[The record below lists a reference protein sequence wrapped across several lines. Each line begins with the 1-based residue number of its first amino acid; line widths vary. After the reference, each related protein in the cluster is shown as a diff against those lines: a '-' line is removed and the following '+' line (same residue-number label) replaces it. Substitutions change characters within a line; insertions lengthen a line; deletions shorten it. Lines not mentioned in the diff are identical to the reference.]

1 MYGDDDVNIDTTIEL
16 SIQELIAF
24 TYFAS
29 SKKGQKYI
37 YDSSKLAGSYA
48 AKQLGLTA
56 RTFVTE
62 PIKGAAKSALG
73 RGVAAGV
80 VRAAP
85 PLALAVGYGIAVHS
99 LGQTHIGQK
108 MRKRELYRTIRSG
121 L

>member
-1 MYGDDDVNIDTTIEL
+1 MKIDTSIEM
-16 SIQELIAF
+16 SMKELIAY

-37 YDSSKLAGSYA
+37 FDSAKLAGSYA
-48 AKQLGLTA
+48 AKQAGLTA
-56 RTFVTE
+56 RTFVTD
-62 PIKGAAKSALG
+62 PLKGAAKSTLG
-73 RGVAAGV
+73 RGMAAGV

-99 LGQTHIGQK
+99 LGQTHVGQK

>member
-1 MYGDDDVNIDTTIEL
+1 MRLNTSIEMDAK
-16 SIQELIAF
+16 ELIAY

-29 SKKGQKYI
+29 SKKGRKYI

-48 AKQLGLTA
+48 AKQAGLTA
-56 RTFVTE
+56 RTFLVE
-62 PIKGAAKSALG
+62 PAKGVARGALG
-73 RGVAAGV
+73 RGVAAGA

>member
-1 MYGDDDVNIDTTIEL
+1 MRLNTSIEMDAK
-16 SIQELIAF
+16 ELIAY

-37 YDSSKLAGSYA
+37 YDSGKLAGSYV
-48 AKQLGLTA
+48 AKQAGLTA

-62 PIKGAAKSALG
+62 PLKGAAKSALG
-73 RGVAAGV
+73 RGAAAAV

-85 PLALAVGYGIAVHS
+85 PLALTVGFGIAVHS

>member
-1 MYGDDDVNIDTTIEL
+1 MRLNTSIEMDAK
-16 SIQELIAF
+16 ELIAY

-29 SKKGQKYI
+29 SKKGRKYI

-48 AKQLGLTA
+48 AKQAGLTA
-56 RTFVTE
+56 RTFVTD

-73 RGVAAGV
+73 RGIAAGV

>member
-1 MYGDDDVNIDTTIEL
+1 MKLSTSIEMDVK
-16 SIQELIAF
+16 ELIAY

-48 AKQLGLTA
+48 AKQAGLTA

-73 RGVAAGV
+73 RGIAAGT

>member
-1 MYGDDDVNIDTTIEL
+1 MRLSTSIEMD
-16 SIQELIAF
+16 IKEFIAYSAF
-24 TYFAS
+24 VS
-29 SKKGQKYI
+29 SKKGKKYV
-37 YDSSKLAGSYA
+37 YDSSKLAGSYV
-48 AKQLGLTA
+48 AKQAGLTA
-56 RTFVTE
+56 RTFVSD

-73 RGVAAGV
+73 RGMAAGV

>member
-1 MYGDDDVNIDTTIEL
+1 MKLNTSIEMDAK
-16 SIQELIAF
+16 ELIAY

-29 SKKGQKYI
+29 SKKGRKYI

-48 AKQLGLTA
+48 AKQAGLTA
-56 RTFVTE
+56 RTFVGD
-62 PIKGAAKSALG
+62 PIKGFAKSSLG
-73 RGVAAGV
+73 RGMAAGV